1 MVHPSASNCG
11 SNLTDFTSQ
20 DRAALKGRRKRLK
33 ARRTRRQKANELARS
48 EGSRNCLAAA
58 KVTGIDP
65 KWPFAPHR
73 KVHASRLGASPPK
86 SKPGTTYRLWGRS
99 ALTASAFWARVSRRG
114 PCATL
119 RSKSAA
125 LTARTGGS
133 NTTRAARA
141 SPPARLATSLEFRAQ
156 GCCFFC
162 SVLLFDAW

>member
-1 MVHPSASNCG
+1 MSLH
-11 SNLTDFTSQ
+11 
-20 DRAALKGRRKRLK
+20 DRKVRGNR
-33 ARRTRRQKANELARS
+33 
-48 EGSRNCLAAA
+48 LAAA

-65 KWPFAPHR
+65 TWPFAPHR

-86 SKPGTTYRLWGRS
+86 SKPGTTYRLCGRS

-133 NTTRAARA
+133 NTTRAART
-141 SPPARLATSLEFRAQ
+141 SPSPHGSRGALNPRLRAAVSSAPSCSSTHGSRQRQHQPRTYRRPGRSFRTSVNLNSGRC
-156 GCCFFC
+156 GTCPWC
-162 SVLLFDAW
+162 